1 MQTIPNQN
9 KLSMKTY
16 NIDNIVAHNV
26 CCAEVPAEGS
36 QLDRPANKAAFIKRN
51 TDPTTTDCFIS
62 MFSGVNPAARIN
74 ADNPAAYMHGV
85 VADYDTPLT
94 EEKRMK
100 ALSKLP
106 HRPAWISTTFSG
118 GTRAVWVFE
127 KPLPLLDEHGYIDAL
142 LRAVVRGLHLKNAF
156 GILDED
162 AFYRTEQYY
171 HIGWNLQD
179 GGGHP
184 IDDTQT
190 LLWQEKA
197 FGKTNWSCVGTEVS
211 LERVEHEVKTRF
223 PGRWKGPFKEGARGV
238 RFWDPQAD
246 NPTAAVVKPTGM
258 LCYTG
263 GMPFMPW
270 SAIFGPEFC
279 EQSEAEGRGKALKDV
294 YFANDR
300 FWFRKPV
307 QAGDKRSSRWN
318 SFKRSEALSL
328 LESRYG
334 LKGGGKHR
342 ESLEV
347 LGAILNQ
354 HSVHGAAPFLYNE
367 RDTVVLN
374 GKEYLNTCMVQALQP
389 ADCTPGWG
397 EGFPWIA
404 NFLSALLREV
414 QLPYFLSW
422 LSHAYKG
429 ALAHQ
434 PKRGQALF
442 IAGPSGTGKNLL
454 SEKIIGALLG
464 GFEDAAPYLKGES
477 RFNDTQFAVGVW
489 TVNDAT
495 PIQDAKMHKH
505 FSAMVKSVVANDWFL
520 SEAKFCS
527 PVQVPWNGRLVVT
540 CNDDSESLRIL
551 PRLDI
556 SNMDKLMFMRVL
568 SKPLEE
574 EAPALRITPELPYFA
589 AYLAAYQIPKACE
602 GTTRFG
608 VKSYLHPEL
617 LRAAEG
623 TAAAGVFQEIL
634 DLFLQDHFAGVDKP
648 DEWQGSAMEL
658 FSAMARNTKVQP
670 MLEGA
675 VSSTNISTLLGNLK
689 NHPMEK
695 APRCQNRR
703 AWRVERSKFEAYQA
717 AA

>member
-1 MQTIPNQN
+1 MNIHYIPN
-9 KLSMKTY
+9 M
-16 NIDNIVAHNV
+16 VAHDV
-26 CCAEVPAEGS
+26 CCAEIPAEGS
-36 QLDRPANKAAFIKRN
+36 QLDRPANKDAFTKRN
-51 TDPTTTDCFIS
+51 TDPNTTDCFIS
-62 MFSGVNPAARIN
+62 MFSGVNPAARIKK

-100 ALSKLP
+100 MLSKLP

-127 KPLPLLDEHGYIDAL
+127 KPLPLLAEPGYIDAL
-142 LRAVVRGLHLKNAF
+142 LRAVSRGLHLKNAF
-156 GILDED
+156 GSLDEG
-162 AFYRTEQYY
+162 AFYNPSQYY

-223 PGRWKGPFKEGARGV
+223 PGRWKGPFKVGARGV
-238 RFWDPQAD
+238 RFWDPLAD

-279 EQSEAEGRGKALKDV
+279 EQSEADGRGKALKDV
-294 YFANDR
+294 YVANDR
-300 FWFRKPV
+300 YWFREPKEE
-307 QAGDKRSSRWN
+307 GDEHSSCWLPRGRSN
-318 SFKRSEALSL
+318 ALSL

-334 LKGGGKHR
+334 LKNGGKYR
-342 ESLEV
+342 ECQKV
-347 LGAILNQ
+347 LGEILNL
-354 HSVHGAAPFLYNE
+354 HSVQGAAPFLYDE
-367 RDTVVLN
+367 REVVKIN
-374 GKEYLNTCMVQALQP
+374 GMKYLNISVAQAMKP
-389 ADCTPGWG
+389 ADCTPAWR

-404 NFLSALLREV
+404 DFLSSLLGVV

-422 LSHAYKG
+422 LSRAYKG

-434 PKRGQALF
+434 PKCGQALF
-442 IAGPSGTGKNLL
+442 IAGRACNGKNLL
-454 SEKIIGALLG
+454 SEAIIGPLLG
-464 GFEDAAPYLKGES
+464 GFKEVSDYLKGEN
-477 RFNDTQFAVGVW
+477 RYNAEQFKFAVW

-495 PIQDAKMHKH
+495 PLQDARTHKH
-505 FSAMVKSVVANDWFL
+505 FSAMVKSVVANRWFQ
-520 SEAKFCS
+520 SEAKFCDQ
-527 PVQVPWNGRLVVT
+527 VQLPWNGRLVVT
-540 CNDDSESLRIL
+540 CNDDPESLRIL

-556 SNMDKLMFMRVL
+556 SNKDKLIFLHTL
-568 SKPLEE
+568 SDKLEE
-574 EAPALRITPELPYFA
+574 EEPVLKITPELPYFA
-589 AYLAAYQIPKACE
+589 AYLKAYQIPKECE
-602 GTTRFG
+602 GDARFG
-608 VKSYLHPEL
+608 VKSYLHPEM

-623 TAAAGVFQEIL
+623 TGAAGVFQEIL

-695 APRCQNRR
+695 TPRCQNRR